1 MAEQR
6 TLGMIMAIF
15 ATVCY
20 LYYTVWMLFTPLIDE
35 DHSLQDYFPDRLL
48 GVMGPTL
55 IAYLLISIV
64 LTSTGII
71 LLTDVKCKQ

>member
-6 TLGMIMAIF
+6 TLGLIMAIVVTIF
-15 ATVCY
+15 YA
-20 LYYTVWMLFTPLIDE
+20 YYTVWMLFTPLIDE
-35 DHSLQDYFPDRLL
+35 DHSLQDYFPDRLF

-55 IAYLLISIV
+55 LGYLLISII

-71 LLTDVKCKQ
+71 LLTDVKSK